1 MNKLEKKDLISAI
14 GRELQDR
21 MTFSDIEAY
30 FKEYNIP
37 TDHNPSYNSKWV
49 YVKEVLAGV
58 DDEIVLDIAKEL
70 KLDHPEVSKTPVVK
84 DDEASFWKPGHF
96 RLFLSHL
103 STYKKKSG
111 ILKDCLDKYGISAFV
126 AHEDIKPTKL
136 WQKEIEK
143 GLFSMDALCALIM
156 PGFKESDWTDQEVGV
171 AIGRGV
177 LVISIRKNMDPYG
190 FIGKFQGFQSKGKS
204 IQEVA
209 KGIFLILSTHEKTR
223 SVLMNKLI
231 DLFLMSNSAVEA
243 HPRIDAIKLIE
254 NIPLEKIKKLRSRI
268 TDNKNLDQSNLIKS
282 FNELMVKYDMPMV
295 DFKEFEKKKED
306 EWDDDLPF

>member
-1 MNKLEKKDLISAI
+1 MNKLDKQDLISTI

-30 FKEYNIP
+30 LKEYDIP
-37 TDHNPSYNSKWV
+37 TDHNPNYNSKWV

-70 KLDHPEVSKTPVVK
+70 KINHSAISKIPIVK

-103 STYKKKSG
+103 SSYKKKAG
-111 ILKDCLDKYGISAFV
+111 ILKDCLEKYGISAFV
-126 AHEDIKPTKL
+126 AHEDIQPTKL

-223 SVLMNKLI
+223 SLVMNKLI
-231 DLFLMSNSAVEA
+231 DLFLMSNSAIEA
-243 HPRIDAIKLIE
+243 HPRIDAIKLID
-254 NIPLEKIKKLRSRI
+254 NIPLEKIKNLRSRL
-268 TDNKNLDQSNLIKS
+268 TDNENLDQSNLIKS